1 MDAAVLIPIK
11 AFHEAK
17 GRLSPVLG
25 AADRERL
32 ARFTASGVLD
42 ASRDWTPHVICDDDA
57 VAEWAHARGA
67 VVLRD
72 AGNGLNAAVDA
83 GVAHLADAGFGL
95 VVVVHGDLPLAAGLG
110 DLIARCRPDGVTLVP
125 DRRLDGTNVMALPA
139 RSAIRASY
147 GAGSYR
153 LHLSAA
159 MAAGLAVT
167 VVRDAHLALDIDQ
180 PADLDHPWVR
190 PIVDTVVN
198 V

>member
-1 MDAAVLIPIK
+1 MLIPIK

-17 GRLSPVLG
+17 GRLSPVLD
-25 AADRERL
+25 AAARDRL

-42 ASRDWTPHVICDDDA
+42 ASRAWAPHVVCDDDT
-57 VAEWAHARGA
+57 VAEWARSRGA

-72 AGNGLNAAVDA
+72 QSNGLNAAVDA
-83 GVAHLADAGFGL
+83 GVAHLAGAGFGL

-110 DLIARCRPDGVTLVP
+110 DLIGGCRPDGVTLVP

-139 RSAIRASY
+139 RNAISASY
-147 GAGSYR
+147 GAGSFR
-153 LHLSAA
+153 RHLSAA